1 MFLYL
6 YRISLHLI
14 VSLTTH
20 LTEGLFICH
29 GVGSNQLS
37 RIPSSEIVLFTT
49 PHTPYITYPSDMI
62 PSARRMIFSLLLI
75 ASPLVHAAQSD
86 NMTLGIEIIRAHFK
100 GAGLVPNLLA
110 NFTPTALLT
119 ATYTGGGIVTPGQL
133 LPKSRTQTA
142 PNLTIAPANMTAF
155 LKKEYTLV
163 MVDAWTPGYTDPR
176 GQICHWIVNGVTI
189 QDHTVLTH
197 GSVQVEHYR
206 GPSPPSG
213 SGPHRY
219 AILLYAQQFP
229 TVPPPQGFP
238 IPNNDT
244 GFCHLT
250 DYVKASNIGPLIA
263 GTYFTV
269 EEGVA
274 TFTPSPT
281 SPVVTS
287 TLLASGPSGPSA
299 SIAGTVAQHNG
310 AFSSSS
316 NYLTII
322 LAPFVWLLAL

>member
-1 MFLYL
+1 M
-6 YRISLHLI
+6 
-14 VSLTTH
+14 V
-20 LTEGLFICH
+20 
-29 GVGSNQLS
+29 
-37 RIPSSEIVLFTT
+37 
-49 PHTPYITYPSDMI
+49 
-62 PSARRMIFSLLLI
+62 FSLLLLT
-75 ASPLVHAAQSD
+75 SPLVHATQFD
-86 NMTLGIEIIRAHFK
+86 NTTLELEIIRARFQ
-100 GAGLVPNLLA
+100 GAGLVPYLLA

-133 LPKSRTQTA
+133 LPKSRTRTA
-142 PNLTIAPANMTAF
+142 PNLTVTPANMTT
-155 LKKEYTLV
+155 LLHEKYTLV
-163 MVDAWTPGYTDPR
+163 MVDAWAPGYTDPR
-176 GQICHWIVNGVTI
+176 GQICHWIVNGVTV
-189 QDHTVLTH
+189 QDHSVLTH
-197 GSVQVEHYR
+197 GSVVVEQYR
-206 GPSPPSG
+206 GPAPPSG

-229 TVPPPQGFP
+229 TVSPPQGFP
-238 IPNNDT
+238 IKNNDP

-287 TLLASGPSGPSA
+287 TLLAPGSSGPSTSTT
-299 SIAGTVAQHNG
+299 GTTAQHNG

-316 NYLTII
+316 NYLTIL
-322 LAPFVWLLAL
+322 LAPFLWLVAL

>member
-1 MFLYL
+1 
-6 YRISLHLI
+6 
-14 VSLTTH
+14 
-20 LTEGLFICH
+20 
-29 GVGSNQLS
+29 
-37 RIPSSEIVLFTT
+37 
-49 PHTPYITYPSDMI
+49 MI

-86 NMTLGIEIIRAHFK
+86 NMTLGIEIIRAHFQ

-142 PNLTIAPANMTAF
+142 PNLTITPANMTTF
-155 LKKEYTLV
+155 LNKEYTLV

-238 IPNNDT
+238 IQNNDT

-322 LAPFVWLLAL
+322 LAPFLWLLAL